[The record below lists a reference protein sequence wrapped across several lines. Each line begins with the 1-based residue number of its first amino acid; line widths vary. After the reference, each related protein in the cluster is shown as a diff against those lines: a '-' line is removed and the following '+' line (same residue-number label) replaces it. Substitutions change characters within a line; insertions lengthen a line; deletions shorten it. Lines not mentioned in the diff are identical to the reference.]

1 MRFGLYTS
9 FRTASLMTCKLRLK
23 ELVTI
28 AKPIDEELNYQVD
41 QTLCQEVLLTESPQE
56 MLFSL
61 FKRFK
66 ERAAI
71 VTSGQLS
78 GMVMIHLAAEN
89 QLPFRVCTLDT
100 LRLFPETYDFFEQVE
115 SRYGIQIEK
124 IQPDPQEVQDMVA
137 QHGEHLFFDSKTKQE
152 YCCNIRKV
160 HPMHRLL
167 ETLDVWITGLRRDQS
182 DARKQLRKAEIISSA
197 THPVLKV
204 SPLIQ
209 WTTDEVWQFVRD
221 NEIPVNPLLEADAH
235 GHYYES
241 IGCVICTTPIKP
253 GEPNRAGRWRW
264 QNATITL
271 ENTNAEENTK
281 ECGLHY
287 SI

>member
-1 MRFGLYTS
+1 
-9 FRTASLMTCKLRLK
+9 MT
-23 ELVTI
+23 
-28 AKPIDEELNYQVD
+28 AKPISQKLNPSVD
-41 QTLCQEVLLTESPQE
+41 NTLCQEIVLTETPQQI
-56 MLFSL
+56 LFSL

-78 GMVMIHLAAEN
+78 GMILIHLAAEN
-89 QLPFRVCTLDT
+89 RLPFRVCTLDT
-100 LRLFPETYDFFEQVE
+100 LRLFPETYAFFEKVE
-115 SRYGIQIEK
+115 SRYGIQIEQ
-124 IQPDPQEVQDMVA
+124 IQPDPQEVQQMVTE
-137 QHGEHLFFDSKTKQE
+137 HGEYLFFDSKAKQE
-152 YCCNIRKV
+152 FCCNVRKV
-160 HPMHRLL
+160 RPMQQLL

-182 DARKQLRKAEIISSA
+182 DARQQLRKAEIISST

-204 SPLIQ
+204 NPLFQ

-221 NEIPVNPLLEADAH
+221 NDIPVNPLLAADAD

-241 IGCVICTTPIKP
+241 LGCIICTTPIKP
-253 GEPNRAGRWRW
+253 GEPKRAGRWRW
-264 QNATITL
+264 QNAAPTT
-271 ENTNAEENTK
+271 ENDK

>member
-1 MRFGLYTS
+1 M
-9 FRTASLMTCKLRLK
+9 
-23 ELVTI
+23 V
-28 AKPIDEELNYQVD
+28 AKPNDGKLKHSVD
-41 QTLCQEVLLTESPQE
+41 NALCQEITLTETPQE
-56 MLFSL
+56 ILFSL

-78 GMVMIHLAAEN
+78 GMVLIHLAAEN

-100 LRLFPETYDFFEQVE
+100 LRLFPETYAFLEKVE
-115 SRYGIQIEK
+115 SRYGVQIEQ
-124 IQPDPQEVQDMVA
+124 IQPDPQEVQQMVTE
-137 QHGEHLFFDSKTKQE
+137 HGEYLFFDSKAKQE
-152 YCCNIRKV
+152 YCCNVRKV
-160 HPMHRLL
+160 RPMQRLL

-182 DARKQLRKAEIISSA
+182 DARQELRKADIISST

-204 SPLIQ
+204 NPLLQ
-209 WTTDEVWQFVRD
+209 WTSDEVWQFVRD
-221 NEIPVNPLLEADAH
+221 NGIPVNPLLETDAN

-241 IGCVICTTPIKP
+241 IGCIVCTTPIKP
-253 GEPNRAGRWRW
+253 GEPKRAGRWRW
-264 QNATITL
+264 QNAAPT
-271 ENTNAEENTK
+271 EENEK

>member
-1 MRFGLYTS
+1 
-9 FRTASLMTCKLRLK
+9 MT
-23 ELVTI
+23 
-28 AKPIDEELNYQVD
+28 AKPISQKLNQSVD
-41 QTLCQEVLLTESPQE
+41 NTLCQEIVLTETPQE
-56 MLFSL
+56 ILFSL

-78 GMVMIHLAAEN
+78 GMILIHLAAEN

-100 LRLFPETYDFFEQVE
+100 LRLFPETYAFFEKVE
-115 SRYGIQIEK
+115 SRYGIQIEQV
-124 IQPDPQEVQDMVA
+124 QPDPQEVQQMVTE
-137 QHGEHLFFDSKTKQE
+137 HGEYLFFDSKAKQE
-152 YCCNIRKV
+152 FCCNVRKV
-160 HPMHRLL
+160 RPMQQLL

-182 DARKQLRKAEIISSA
+182 DARQQLRKAEIISST

-204 SPLIQ
+204 NPLFQ

-221 NEIPVNPLLEADAH
+221 NDIPVNPLLTADAD

-241 IGCVICTTPIKP
+241 LGCIICTTPIKP
-253 GEPNRAGRWRW
+253 GEPKRAGRWRW
-264 QNATITL
+264 QNAVPTT
-271 ENTNAEENTK
+271 ENDK

>member
-1 MRFGLYTS
+1 
-9 FRTASLMTCKLRLK
+9 MT
-23 ELVTI
+23 
-28 AKPIDEELNYQVD
+28 AKPIDRKLKHSVD
-41 QTLCQEVLLTESPQE
+41 NTLCQEIVLTETPQE
-56 MLFSL
+56 ILFSL

-78 GMVMIHLAAEN
+78 GMVLIHLAVEN

-100 LRLFPETYDFFEQVE
+100 LRLFPETYAFLEKVE
-115 SRYGIQIEK
+115 SRYGIQIEQ
-124 IQPDPQEVQDMVA
+124 IQPDPQEVQQMVTE
-137 QHGEHLFFDSKTKQE
+137 HGEYLFFDSRAKQE

-160 HPMHRLL
+160 RPMQQLL

-182 DARKQLRKAEIISSA
+182 DARQQLRKAEIISA
-197 THPVLKV
+197 TTHPVLKV
-204 SPLIQ
+204 NPLLQ
-209 WTTDEVWQFVRD
+209 WTTDDIWQFVRD
-221 NEIPVNPLLEADAH
+221 NDIPVNPLLKADVD

-241 IGCVICTTPIKP
+241 LGCIICTTPIKP
-253 GEPNRAGRWRW
+253 GEPKRAGRWRW
-264 QNATITL
+264 QNAAPTA
-271 ENTNAEENTK
+271 ENDK

>member
-1 MRFGLYTS
+1 MI
-9 FRTASLMTCKLRLK
+9 KK
-23 ELVTI
+23 
-28 AKPIDEELNYQVD
+28 LNYPID
-41 QTLCQEVLLTESPQE
+41 QTLCQEVLLTESPQGI
-56 MLFSL
+56 LFSL

-78 GMVMIHLAAEN
+78 GMVLIHLAAEN
-89 QLPFRVCTLDT
+89 GLPFRVCTLDT
-100 LRLFPETYDFFEQVE
+100 LRLFPETYDFLNRVA
-115 SRYGIQIEK
+115 SRYGIEIEQL
-124 IQPDPQEVQDMVA
+124 QPDPQEVQEMVA
-137 QHGEHLFFDSKTKQE
+137 QHGEYLFFDSKAKQE

-160 HPMHRLL
+160 RPMQRLL
-167 ETLDVWITGLRRDQS
+167 ESLDVWITGLRRDQS
-182 DARKQLRKAEIISSA
+182 ESRKQLRKAEIISSA

-204 SPLIQ
+204 SPLLQ
-209 WTTDEVWQFVRD
+209 WTADEVWEFVRE
-221 NEIPVNPLLEADAH
+221 NEIPVNPLLEADAQ

-253 GEPNRAGRWRW
+253 GELNRAGRWRW
-264 QNATITL
+264 QNAPAAS
-271 ENTNAEENTK
+271 ENADTEENAK

>member
-1 MRFGLYTS
+1 M
-9 FRTASLMTCKLRLK
+9 
-23 ELVTI
+23 I
-28 AKPIDEELNYQVD
+28 AKPIDGKLKHSVD
-41 QTLCQEVLLTESPQE
+41 NTLCQEIVLTETPE
-56 MLFSL
+56 EILFSL
-61 FKRFK
+61 FKRFN

-78 GMVMIHLAAEN
+78 GMVLMHLAAEN

-100 LRLFPETYDFFEQVE
+100 LRLFPETYAFLEKVE
-115 SRYGIQIEK
+115 SRYGIQIEQ
-124 IQPDPQEVQDMVA
+124 IQPDPQEVQQMVA
-137 QHGEHLFFDSKTKQE
+137 EHGEYLFFDSRAKQE

-160 HPMHRLL
+160 RPMQQLL

-182 DARKQLRKAEIISSA
+182 DARQQLRKAEIISST

-204 SPLIQ
+204 NPLLQ
-209 WTTDEVWQFVRD
+209 WTTDEIWQFVRD
-221 NEIPVNPLLEADAH
+221 NDIPVNPLLKADAD

-241 IGCVICTTPIKP
+241 LGCIICTTPIKP
-253 GEPNRAGRWRW
+253 GEPKRAGRWRW
-264 QNATITL
+264 QNAAPTA
-271 ENTNAEENTK
+271 ENDK

>member
-1 MRFGLYTS
+1 M
-9 FRTASLMTCKLRLK
+9 
-23 ELVTI
+23 V
-28 AKPIDEELNYQVD
+28 AKPIDEKLNRSVD
-41 QTLCQEVLLTESPQE
+41 NALCQEIVLTETPQE
-56 MLFSL
+56 ILFSL

-78 GMVMIHLAAEN
+78 GMVLIHLASEN

-100 LRLFPETYDFFEQVE
+100 LRLFPETYAFLEKVE
-115 SRYGIQIEK
+115 SRYGIQIEQ
-124 IQPDPQEVQDMVA
+124 IQPDSQEIQQMVSA
-137 QHGEHLFFDSKTKQE
+137 HGEYLFFDSKAKQE

-160 HPMHRLL
+160 RPMQRLL
-167 ETLDVWITGLRRDQS
+167 ESLDVWITGLRHDQS
-182 DARKQLRKAEIISSA
+182 EARKQLRKAEIISST

-204 SPLIQ
+204 NPLLH
-209 WTTDEVWQFVRD
+209 WTADEVWQFVRD
-221 NEIPVNPLLEADAH
+221 NDIPVNPLLEADAD

-241 IGCVICTTPIKP
+241 LGCIVCTTPIKP
-253 GEPNRAGRWRW
+253 GEPKRAGRWRW
-264 QNATITL
+264 QNAAPTT
-271 ENTNAEENTK
+271 EDAK

>member
-1 MRFGLYTS
+1 
-9 FRTASLMTCKLRLK
+9 MT
-23 ELVTI
+23 
-28 AKPIDEELNYQVD
+28 AKPIEGKLKHSVD
-41 QTLCQEVLLTESPQE
+41 NTLCQEIVLTETPQE
-56 MLFSL
+56 ILFSL

-78 GMVMIHLAAEN
+78 GMILIHLAAEN
-89 QLPFRVCTLDT
+89 GLPFRVCTLDT
-100 LRLFPETYDFFEQVE
+100 LRLFPETYAFFERVE
-115 SRYGIQIEK
+115 SRYGIHIEQ
-124 IQPDPQEVQDMVA
+124 IQPDPQEVQQMVSE
-137 QHGEHLFFDSKTKQE
+137 HGEYLFFDSKAKQE

-160 HPMHRLL
+160 RPMQRLL

-182 DARKQLRKAEIISSA
+182 NARQQLRKAEIISST

-204 SPLIQ
+204 NPLLQ

-221 NEIPVNPLLEADAH
+221 NEIPVNPLLEADAD
-235 GHYYES
+235 GHSYES
-241 IGCVICTTPIKP
+241 LGCLICTTPIKP
-253 GEPNRAGRWRW
+253 GEPKRAGRWRW
-264 QNATITL
+264 QNAAPTA
-271 ENTNAEENTK
+271 ENDK

>member
-89 QLPFRVCTLDT
+89 QLPVRVCTLDT

>member
-1 MRFGLYTS
+1 
-9 FRTASLMTCKLRLK
+9 MT
-23 ELVTI
+23 
-28 AKPIDEELNYQVD
+28 AKPIDGKLKHSVD
-41 QTLCQEVLLTESPQE
+41 NTLCQEIVLTETPQE
-56 MLFSL
+56 ILFSL

-78 GMVMIHLAAEN
+78 GMVLIHLAAEN

-100 LRLFPETYDFFEQVE
+100 LRLFPETYAFFEKVE
-115 SRYGIQIEK
+115 SRYGIQIEQ
-124 IQPDPQEVQDMVA
+124 IQPDPQEVQQMVSE
-137 QHGEHLFFDSKTKQE
+137 HGEYLFFDGKAKQE

-160 HPMHRLL
+160 RPMQRLL

-182 DARKQLRKAEIISSA
+182 DARQQLRKAEIISST

-204 SPLIQ
+204 NPLLQ
-209 WTTDEVWQFVRD
+209 WTTDEVWQFVRNND
-221 NEIPVNPLLEADAH
+221 IPVNPLLEADAD
-235 GHYYES
+235 GHFYES
-241 IGCVICTTPIKP
+241 LGCIICTTPIKP
-253 GEPNRAGRWRW
+253 GEPKRAGRWRW
-264 QNATITL
+264 QNAAPTA
-271 ENTNAEENTK
+271 ENDK

>member
-1 MRFGLYTS
+1 M
-9 FRTASLMTCKLRLK
+9 
-23 ELVTI
+23 I
-28 AKPIDEELNYQVD
+28 AKPIDEKLNLSVD
-41 QTLCQEVLLTESPQE
+41 NARCQEIILTETPQE
-56 MLFSL
+56 ILFSL

-78 GMVMIHLAAEN
+78 GMVLIHLAAEN

-100 LRLFPETYDFFEQVE
+100 LRLFPETYAFLDKVE
-115 SRYGIQIEK
+115 SRYGVQIEQ
-124 IQPDPQEVQDMVA
+124 IQPNPKEVRQMVA
-137 QHGEHLFFDSKTKQE
+137 EHGEYLFFDSKAKQE
-152 YCCNIRKV
+152 FCCNIRKV
-160 HPMHRLL
+160 RPMQQLL
-167 ETLDVWITGLRRDQS
+167 ETLDVWVTGLRRDQS
-182 DARKQLRKAEIISSA
+182 DARQQLRKAEIISST

-204 SPLIQ
+204 NPLFR

-221 NEIPVNPLLEADAH
+221 NDIPVNPLLEADAD

-241 IGCVICTTPIKP
+241 LGCIVCTTPIKP
-253 GEPNRAGRWRW
+253 GEPKRAGRWRW
-264 QNATITL
+264 QNAAPTA
-271 ENTNAEENTK
+271 ENAK

>member
-1 MRFGLYTS
+1 
-9 FRTASLMTCKLRLK
+9 MT
-23 ELVTI
+23 
-28 AKPIDEELNYQVD
+28 AKPISQKLNQSVD
-41 QTLCQEVLLTESPQE
+41 NALCQEIVLAETPQE
-56 MLFSL
+56 ILFSL

-78 GMVMIHLAAEN
+78 GMVLIHLAAEN

-100 LRLFPETYDFFEQVE
+100 LRLFPETYAFFEKVE
-115 SRYGIQIEK
+115 SRYGIQIEQ
-124 IQPDPQEVQDMVA
+124 IQPDPQEVQQMVTE
-137 QHGEHLFFDSKTKQE
+137 HGEYLFFDSKAKQE
-152 YCCNIRKV
+152 FCCNIRKV
-160 HPMHRLL
+160 RPMQQLL

-182 DARKQLRKAEIISSA
+182 DARQQLRKAEIISST

-204 SPLIQ
+204 NPLFQ

-221 NEIPVNPLLEADAH
+221 NDIPVNPLLEADAD

-241 IGCVICTTPIKP
+241 LGCIVCTTPIKP
-253 GEPNRAGRWRW
+253 GEPKRAGRWRW
-264 QNATITL
+264 QNAAPTT
-271 ENTNAEENTK
+271 ENDK

>member
-1 MRFGLYTS
+1 
-9 FRTASLMTCKLRLK
+9 MT
-23 ELVTI
+23 
-28 AKPIDEELNYQVD
+28 AKPISQKLNPSVD
-41 QTLCQEVLLTESPQE
+41 NTLCQEIVLTETPQE
-56 MLFSL
+56 ILFSL

-78 GMVMIHLAAEN
+78 GMILIHLAAEN

-100 LRLFPETYDFFEQVE
+100 LRLFPETYAFFEKVE
-115 SRYGIQIEK
+115 SRYGIQIEQ
-124 IQPDPQEVQDMVA
+124 IQPDPQEVQQMVTE
-137 QHGEHLFFDSKTKQE
+137 HGEYLFFDSKAKQE
-152 YCCNIRKV
+152 FCCNVRKV
-160 HPMHRLL
+160 RPMQQLL

-182 DARKQLRKAEIISSA
+182 DARQQLRKAEIISST

-204 SPLIQ
+204 NPLFQ

-221 NEIPVNPLLEADAH
+221 NDIPVNPLLAADAD

-241 IGCVICTTPIKP
+241 LGCIICTTPIKP
-253 GEPNRAGRWRW
+253 GEPKRAGRWRW
-264 QNATITL
+264 QNAVPTT
-271 ENTNAEENTK
+271 ENDK

>member
-1 MRFGLYTS
+1 
-9 FRTASLMTCKLRLK
+9 MT
-23 ELVTI
+23 
-28 AKPIDEELNYQVD
+28 AKPISQKLNPSVD
-41 QTLCQEVLLTESPQE
+41 NTLCQEIVLTETPQE
-56 MLFSL
+56 ILFSL

-78 GMVMIHLAAEN
+78 GMILIHLAAEN
-89 QLPFRVCTLDT
+89 RLPFRVCTLDT
-100 LRLFPETYDFFEQVE
+100 LRLFPETYAFFEKVE
-115 SRYGIQIEK
+115 SRYGIQIEQ
-124 IQPDPQEVQDMVA
+124 IQPDPQEVQQMVTE
-137 QHGEHLFFDSKTKQE
+137 HGEYLFFDSKAKQE
-152 YCCNIRKV
+152 FCCNVRKV
-160 HPMHRLL
+160 RPMQQLL

-182 DARKQLRKAEIISSA
+182 DARQQLRKAEIISST

-204 SPLIQ
+204 NPLFQ

-221 NEIPVNPLLEADAH
+221 NDIPVNPLLAADAD

-241 IGCVICTTPIKP
+241 LGCIICTTPIKP
-253 GEPNRAGRWRW
+253 GEPKRAGRWRW
-264 QNATITL
+264 QNAAPTT
-271 ENTNAEENTK
+271 ENDK

>member
-1 MRFGLYTS
+1 
-9 FRTASLMTCKLRLK
+9 MT
-23 ELVTI
+23 
-28 AKPIDEELNYQVD
+28 AKPISQKLNPSVD
-41 QTLCQEVLLTESPQE
+41 NALCQEIVLTETPQE
-56 MLFSL
+56 ILFSL

-78 GMVMIHLAAEN
+78 GMILIHLAAEN
-89 QLPFRVCTLDT
+89 RLPFRVCTLDT
-100 LRLFPETYDFFEQVE
+100 LRLFPETYAFFEKVE
-115 SRYGIQIEK
+115 SRYGIQIEQV
-124 IQPDPQEVQDMVA
+124 QPDPQEVQQMVTE
-137 QHGEHLFFDSKTKQE
+137 HGEYLFFDSKAKQE
-152 YCCNIRKV
+152 FCCNVRKV
-160 HPMHRLL
+160 RPMQQLL

-182 DARKQLRKAEIISSA
+182 DARQQLRKAEIISST

-204 SPLIQ
+204 NPLFQ

-221 NEIPVNPLLEADAH
+221 NDIPVNPLLAADAD

-241 IGCVICTTPIKP
+241 LGCIICTTPIKP
-253 GEPNRAGRWRW
+253 GEPKRAGRWRW
-264 QNATITL
+264 QNAAPTT
-271 ENTNAEENTK
+271 ENDK

>member
-1 MRFGLYTS
+1 VRFGLYTS

>member
-1 MRFGLYTS
+1 
-9 FRTASLMTCKLRLK
+9 MT
-23 ELVTI
+23 
-28 AKPIDEELNYQVD
+28 AKPISQKLNPSVD
-41 QTLCQEVLLTESPQE
+41 NTLCQEIVLTETPQE
-56 MLFSL
+56 ILFSL

-78 GMVMIHLAAEN
+78 GMILIHLAAEN

-100 LRLFPETYDFFEQVE
+100 LRLFPETYAFFEKVK
-115 SRYGIQIEK
+115 SRYGIQIEQ
-124 IQPDPQEVQDMVA
+124 IQPDPQEVQQMVTE
-137 QHGEHLFFDSKTKQE
+137 HGEYLFFDSKAKQE
-152 YCCNIRKV
+152 FCCNVRKV
-160 HPMHRLL
+160 RPMQQLL

-182 DARKQLRKAEIISSA
+182 DARQQLRKAEIISST

-204 SPLIQ
+204 NPLFQ

-221 NEIPVNPLLEADAH
+221 NDIPVNPLLAADAD

-241 IGCVICTTPIKP
+241 LGCIVCTTPIKP
-253 GEPNRAGRWRW
+253 GEPKRAGRWRW
-264 QNATITL
+264 QNAVPTT
-271 ENTNAEENTK
+271 ENDK

>member
-1 MRFGLYTS
+1 M
-9 FRTASLMTCKLRLK
+9 
-23 ELVTI
+23 VTV
-28 AKPIDEELNYQVD
+28 AKPIDEILKYPVVD
-41 QTLCQEVLLTESPQE
+41 QTLCQEILLAETPQE
-56 MLFSL
+56 ILFSL

-66 ERAAI
+66 GRAAI

-78 GMVMIHLAAEN
+78 GMVLIHLAAEN
-89 QLPFRVCTLDT
+89 GLPFRVCTLDT
-100 LRLFPETYDFFEQVE
+100 LRLFPETYAFLNQVE
-115 SRYGIQIEK
+115 SRYGIEIEQ
-124 IQPDPQEVQDMVA
+124 IQPDPQEVQEMVA
-137 QHGEHLFFDSKTKQE
+137 QHGEYLFFDSKAKQE

-160 HPMHRLL
+160 RPMQRLL
-167 ETLDVWITGLRRDQS
+167 ESLDVWITGLRRDQS
-182 DARKQLRKAEIISSA
+182 ESRKQLRKAEIISSA

-204 SPLIQ
+204 SPLMQ
-209 WTTDEVWQFVRD
+209 WTADEVWQFVRE
-221 NEIPVNPLLEADAH
+221 NEIPVNPLLEADAL

-264 QNATITL
+264 QNAPAAS
-271 ENTNAEENTK
+271 ENADASENAK

>member
-1 MRFGLYTS
+1 M
-9 FRTASLMTCKLRLK
+9 
-23 ELVTI
+23 
-28 AKPIDEELNYQVD
+28 NYPVD
-41 QTLCQEVLLTESPQE
+41 QTLCQEVLLTEEPQE
-56 MLFSL
+56 ILFSL

-100 LRLFPETYDFFEQVE
+100 LRLFPETYKFFERVE
-115 SRYGIQIEK
+115 ARYGIQIE
-124 IQPDPQEVQDMVA
+124 QLHPEPQELKEMVA
-137 QHGEHLFFDSKTKQE
+137 QHGEYLFFDSKAKQE

-160 HPMHRLL
+160 RPMQRLL
-167 ETLDVWITGLRRDQS
+167 ETLDVWITGIRHDQS
-182 DARKQLRKAEIISSA
+182 DARKQHRKAEIISSA

-209 WTTDEVWQFVRD
+209 WSTEDIWQFVRE
-221 NEIPVNPLLEADAH
+221 NEIPVNPLLAADAQ

-241 IGCVICTTPIKP
+241 IGCIICTTPIKP

-264 QNATITL
+264 QNANTAL
-271 ENTNAEENTK
+271 ENANADENAK

>member
-1 MRFGLYTS
+1 
-9 FRTASLMTCKLRLK
+9 MT
-23 ELVTI
+23 
-28 AKPIDEELNYQVD
+28 AKPIDGKFKHSVD
-41 QTLCQEVLLTESPQE
+41 NTLCQEIVLTETPE
-56 MLFSL
+56 EILFSL
-61 FKRFK
+61 FKRFN

-78 GMVMIHLAAEN
+78 GMVLMHLAAEN

-100 LRLFPETYDFFEQVE
+100 LRLFPETYAFLEKVE
-115 SRYGIQIEK
+115 SRYGIQIEQ
-124 IQPDPQEVQDMVA
+124 IQPDPQEVQQMVA
-137 QHGEHLFFDSKTKQE
+137 EHGEYLFFDSRAKQE

-160 HPMHRLL
+160 RPMQQLL

-182 DARKQLRKAEIISSA
+182 DARQQLRKAEIISST

-204 SPLIQ
+204 NPLLQ
-209 WTTDEVWQFVRD
+209 WTTDEIWQFVRD
-221 NEIPVNPLLEADAH
+221 NDIPVNPLLKADAD

-241 IGCVICTTPIKP
+241 LGCIICTTPIKP
-253 GEPNRAGRWRW
+253 GEPKRAGRWRW
-264 QNATITL
+264 QNAAPTA
-271 ENTNAEENTK
+271 ENDK